1 MNAGD
6 SRSNQQL
13 REAALARGRAQRH
26 AIQQNLRAGRS
37 EQHAASSAFIQRAA
51 QFLPRGFKLR
61 RRAHVA
67 ELIQACEF
75 QQNIQAA
82 YERPCRSSCIS
93 SHRLRKLQSLPRALS
108 DVLLQYGDP
117 VEETSLVSRIV
128 PISVT
133 FSRRICSLAPSVSK
147 TSSLNPP
154 EAAGV
159 APSLRRLYNTV
170 PRSPGALPRFL
181 RRFVVP
187 RGVNQ
192 TDIQECRTSPPP
204 NASRRTS
211 VRFLVVPRRPPTRS
225 PVSSR
230 CASLAFSPRLYSA
243 SFVCAG

>member
-1 MNAGD
+1 M
-6 SRSNQQL
+6 
-13 REAALARGRAQRH
+13 LA
-26 AIQQNLRAGRS
+26 IP
-37 EQHAASSAFIQRAA
+37 EVISSCA
-51 QFLPRGFKLR
+51 KLR
-61 RRAHVA
+61 SPEA
-67 ELIQACEF
+67 EPSGTPSSKICVPDAPSSTPLPPLSSNAL
-75 QQNIQAA
+75 
-82 YERPCRSSCIS
+82 RSSFHVVSNCAAVRTWPNSYKRANFSRIF
-93 SHRLRKLQSLPRALS
+93 RLRTNARAEARVSVAIDRKLQSLPRSLL